1 MKPPLPPEARRP
13 MSPTR
18 ALSPAPMSPSTG
30 VRGMKRDGRKLSRQ
44 LSDHPHQRH
53 NSPPA
58 WFHPIKPT
66 TPPPAPSTCQV
77 MKTCSTNQQDMI
89 QEPEIE
95 CHHETGPSSST
106 ANEDIISMIESLD
119 DLSVSMSASIPARPP
134 SPTPV
139 PFQEKTWIPILR
151 PKKIQ
156 DSVQST
162 FSRPVSVP
170 AFSLFRK
177 KDQGVGDSS
186 KNAKETPRRP
196 TSLQPRST
204 TPTNHLRPISP
215 PPPRRGATSHD
226 AQRIKSESESCLI
239 HRPEPRL
246 ATDGIFPP
254 VPLTS
259 SCTSLSPS
267 PSPSILFHPEAD

>member
-1 MKPPLPPEARRP
+1 
-13 MSPTR
+13 
-18 ALSPAPMSPSTG
+18 
-30 VRGMKRDGRKLSRQ
+30 
-44 LSDHPHQRH
+44 
-53 NSPPA
+53 
-58 WFHPIKPT
+58 
-66 TPPPAPSTCQV
+66 
-77 MKTCSTNQQDMI
+77 
-89 QEPEIE
+89 
-95 CHHETGPSSST
+95 
-106 ANEDIISMIESLD
+106 MIESLD

-156 DSVQST
+156 GSVHST

-170 AFSLFRK
+170 AFSLFKK

-186 KNAKETPRRP
+186 KDAKEIPKRP

-226 AQRIKSESESCLI
+226 AQRIKSESGEES
-239 HRPEPRL
+239 
-246 ATDGIFPP
+246 T
-254 VPLTS
+254 
-259 SCTSLSPS
+259 
-267 PSPSILFHPEAD
+267 